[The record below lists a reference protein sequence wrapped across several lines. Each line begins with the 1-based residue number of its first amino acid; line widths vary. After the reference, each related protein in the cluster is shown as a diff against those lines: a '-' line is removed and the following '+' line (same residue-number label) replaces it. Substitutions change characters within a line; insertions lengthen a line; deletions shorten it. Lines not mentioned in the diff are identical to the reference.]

1 MVYLFY
7 PEPGWKLSEPGW
19 KLSETGWKLSETG
32 WKQEFA
38 IFITKV
44 KSTVCI
50 ENKFTVG
57 GD

>member
-7 PEPGWKLSEPGW
+7 PNQAGSYPNQAGSYPKR
-19 KLSETGWKLSETG
+19 G